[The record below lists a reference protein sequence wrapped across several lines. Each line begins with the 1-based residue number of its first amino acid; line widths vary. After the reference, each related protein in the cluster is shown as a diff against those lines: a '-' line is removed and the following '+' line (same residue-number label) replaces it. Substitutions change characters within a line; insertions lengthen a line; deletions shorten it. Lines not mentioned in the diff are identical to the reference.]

1 MTALAD
7 VLSASKSVSPKARA
21 RLAGWW
27 WSQSMGWA
35 GAAAVLLAIAAIVI
49 AAFVQPWLET
59 QRSQLLRRQIQ
70 QLQSLSKQQDPGLL
84 RPGDRDLRDIW
95 RDGLPAI
102 DQRGQS
108 IKLLLKTA
116 HQAQMQL
123 ERVEYEEEPIQ
134 PGLIRVRIRM
144 PVLGSYAQFRKLTA
158 DVLNAVPHAAL
169 DSIELEQGKTDIP
182 GVKLQGKLL
191 LSLYFR
197 KEAK

>member
-1 MTALAD
+1 MTS
-7 VLSASKSVSPKARA
+7 SAEVVHGSTSVSPKDRV
-21 RLAGWW
+21 RLLRWW
-27 WSQSMGWA
+27 WSQSMGMA
-35 GAAAVLLAIAAIVI
+35 GAVALLLAVSALVVV
-49 AAFVQPWLET
+49 FWVQPWLET

-70 QLQSLSKQQDPGLL
+70 QLQSLSKQQDPAQA
-84 RPGDRDLRDIW
+84 RTGDRDLRDIW

-108 IKLLLKTA
+108 IKQLLTTA
-116 HQAQMQL
+116 HQASMQL
-123 ERVEYEEEPIQ
+123 ERVEYEEEPAQ

-158 DVLNAVPHAAL
+158 DLLNAVPHAAL
-169 DSIELEQGKTDIP
+169 DSIELEQGKTEIP
-182 GVKLQGKLL
+182 GATLQGKLL

>member
-1 MTALAD
+1 
-7 VLSASKSVSPKARA
+7 
-21 RLAGWW
+21 
-27 WSQSMGWA
+27 MGWA